1 MSFWD
6 ARRSVGWALVLGGAL
21 GAVFLVSTPK
31 VPENVAYVS
40 DEKGGIT
47 VIDLKTLEVRKEIGL
62 KGAGPRGIG
71 LTPDGRYL
79 VTANKETADAWVIDT
94 GSFRTVRRIHIGSNP
109 EFLKLHPS
117 GQWLF
122 TSHEPGSAGGPPKK
136 ETEEKETEEKEISAS
151 PSEIVAL
158 NVQDWSV
165 ARAFP
170 AGTETEGIEFSRD
183 GKFLIV
189 ANEAE
194 NTIGVY
200 EIETGK
206 LVRKTDVTPYGL
218 RPRGVKV
225 SRNGNAYAVTLEASN
240 KLLLLGR
247 NFDVTRSVATRAGPY
262 GVAFDREGR
271 RLLVAAAKAQVL
283 QVFDADS
290 LQLLAEV
297 PVGQRCW
304 HFTFT
309 PDDSEILVACGR
321 SNDVHIIDAKSYQPI
336 RTLQGLQMPW
346 GIVTYPRAYGSLDL
360 P

>member
-1 MSFWD
+1 
-6 ARRSVGWALVLGGAL
+6 
-21 GAVFLVSTPK
+21 
-31 VPENVAYVS
+31 
-40 DEKGGIT
+40 
-47 VIDLKTLEVRKEIGL
+47 
-62 KGAGPRGIG
+62 
-71 LTPDGRYL
+71 
-79 VTANKETADAWVIDT
+79 VIDT

-122 TSHEPGSAGGPPKK
+122 TSHEPGSAGGPPK
-136 ETEEKETEEKEISAS
+136 KETEEKEISAS

>member
-1 MSFWD
+1 MSFPV
-6 ARRSVGWALVLGGAL
+6 RRSVGWSLALAGAL
-21 GAVFLVSTPK
+21 GAVFLVSMPK

-47 VIDLKTLEVRKEIGL
+47 VVDLKTLEVVKEIGL
-62 KGAGPRGIG
+62 KDAEPRGIG
-71 LTPDGRYL
+71 LTPNGRYL
-79 VTANKETADAWVIDT
+79 VTANKGTADASVIDT
-94 GSFRTVRRIHIGSNP
+94 RSFRTVRQIHIGSNP
-109 EFLKLHPS
+109 EFLKLHPN

-136 ETEEKETEEKEISAS
+136 ETEEKEASAS
-151 PSEIVAL
+151 PSEIIAL
-158 NVQDWSV
+158 NVRDWSV

-183 GKFLIV
+183 GRFLIV

-200 EIETGK
+200 EIETGR
-206 LVRKTDVTPYGL
+206 LVRKTDVTSYGL

-225 SRNGNAYAVTLEASN
+225 SPTGNAYAVTLESSN
-240 KLLLLGR
+240 KLLLLDQ
-247 NFDVTRSVATRAGPY
+247 NLDVTRSVATRAGPY
-262 GVAFDREGR
+262 GVAFDRTGH

-283 QVFDADS
+283 QVFDAES
-290 LQLLAEV
+290 LELLAEV

-309 PDDSEILVACGR
+309 PDDSKILVACGR
-321 SNDVHIIDAKSYQPI
+321 SNDVRIIDAKSYQPI
-336 RTLQGLQMPW
+336 RTLSGLPMPW